1 MPALYPK
8 SKTMSDTF
16 AKLIEAAALLG
27 LAVER
32 TPGRRIKLTDAE
44 GNVVATVASTTQ
56 AADVLQARAQEVRAA
71 QAPAAAAPAAPTEER
86 KAKAPRKARTTA
98 PLAGQPVPAD
108 VVAAFKALP
117 NGAERAAVLRD
128 VVQTYGRQAAI
139 EQLGVSG
146 TRVYSQLNTLAL
158 VEQSQVIRDY
168 LEAKRLS
175 WTQVLMK
182 ISFNARKG
190 LEYQEQLAH
199 QLAA

>member
-1 MPALYPK
+1 
-8 SKTMSDTF
+8 MSDTF
-16 AKLIEAAALLG
+16 AKLTEAAALLG
-27 LAVER
+27 LTVER
-32 TPGRRIKLTDAE
+32 TPGRRIKLADAE

-56 AADVLQARAQEVRAA
+56 AADVLQARAQELR
-71 QAPAAAAPAAPTEER
+71 AAAPAADAPAEAPAPAKT
-86 KAKAPRKARTTA
+86 KAPRKARTTA
-98 PLAGQPVPAD
+98 PLAGQPVPED
-108 VVAAFKALP
+108 LVAAFKALP

-128 VVQTYGRQAAI
+128 VVQSYGRQAAI

>member
-1 MPALYPK
+1 MPALYLR
-8 SKTMSDTF
+8 SKAMSDTF

-27 LAVER
+27 ISVER
-32 TPGRRIKLTDAE
+32 TPGRRIKLAAADGT
-44 GNVVATVASTTQ
+44 VLATVGSTTQ
-56 AADVLQARAQEVRAA
+56 AADVLQAQAQQLRAE
-71 QAPAAAAPAAPTEER
+71 APAAEAPAPT
-86 KAKAPRKARTTA
+86 KAKAPRKPRTVA

-108 VVAAFKALP
+108 LVASFKALP
-117 NGAERAAVLRD
+117 NGPERAAVLRD

>member
-1 MPALYPK
+1 
-8 SKTMSDTF
+8 MSDTF

-27 LAVER
+27 LTVER

-44 GNVVATVASTTQ
+44 GNVVATVANTSQ
-56 AADVLQARAQEVRAA
+56 AADVLQARAQEARAA
-71 QAPAAAAPAAPTEER
+71 QAPAPAQVS

-98 PLAGQPVPAD
+98 PLAGQPVPED
-108 VVAAFKALP
+108 LVAAFKALP

-128 VVQTYGRQAAI
+128 VVQSYGRQAAI
-139 EQLGVSG
+139 EQLGVGG

-175 WTQVLMK
+175 WTQILMK